1 MAKCAKVQR
10 EEAVTALIVPSQ
22 QLVEHTK
29 RAHLNKSPLL
39 SAQRLAQQRKC
50 SLLHSC
56 ATNKPNSRLG
66 VVIELIQP

>member
-10 EEAVTALIVPSQ
+10 EEAVTALIGQ